1 MEDETNA
8 CCWHSDS
15 QVMRYSPAN
24 DVYESIFM
32 RDLSV
37 GDEVLV
43 QNPELNTLGREKI
56 IRIHDHGRENRY
68 AHTHKVKA
76 TEVTI
81 KFDDGSQTIKH
92 VLASSH
98 YMLT

>member
-1 MEDETNA
+1 MKKTLRGWGGRGKTALWTN
-8 CCWHSDS
+8 
-15 QVMRYSPAN
+15 
-24 DVYESIFM
+24 
-32 RDLSV
+32 
-37 GDEVLV
+37 LV

-56 IRIHDHGRENRY
+56 IRIHDHGREKRH
-68 AHTHKVKA
+68 AHTHKVKV

-81 KFDDGSQTIKH
+81 KLDDGSQTIKH